1 MTWLWYPPYSLVAVM
16 EQDVSTASDDA
27 APEQTSTESSKDD
40 ATNDSKA
47 DEAPADQTES
57 TTTEEVTA
65 KTGEPLKEEASK
77 EAAPKDAAPEE
88 KATSGEK
95 SAPEG
100 ETKNVKAPA
109 AATVPAVGTPI
120 VAAPAPVPVG
130 SHWLDWRT
138 NWLLGGVLGLLIAA
152 FVLGRVLR
160 RQPERSVDP
169 AVVRVFNQR
178 VRSWWL
184 MTALLIFGFLFQRPG
199 TVVLFGLVSFWA
211 LREYITM
218 TPTRGA
224 DHRALFWS
232 FFAILPAQYV
242 LVWLG
247 QQFYGVYSILIPV
260 YASLLIPARIAFS
273 GDAKRFLERVAKIQ
287 AGLLICV
294 YSLSYAPALLD
305 LKLIDS
311 SGHDWI
317 VKSGGVEKLGSP
329 VGLLFYFVLLS
340 QLADVFSFSWGKLMG
355 KNIIAPAINA
365 SRTWEGLIGGV
376 LTTALIGLFLYPFTP
391 FTPWESA
398 CVAAILAFMGFAG
411 AMTMS
416 AIKRDRGVKDYG
428 TLVTGHAGVL
438 DRIDS
443 ICFAAPVF
451 FHMLKLFFARN

>member
-1 MTWLWYPPYSLVAVM
+1 MTWLWYPPNSLLAAT
-16 EQDVSTASDDA
+16 EQTVPAEGDDA
-27 APEQTSTESSKDD
+27 APESTPPEPLQGESKDD
-40 ATNDSKA
+40 SKA
-47 DEAPADQTES
+47 EETPPSEGKSSIEEESAKEQPEKEESKTQEPEPKKDEAPADKKSVPE
-57 TTTEEVTA
+57 
-65 KTGEPLKEEASK
+65 K
-77 EAAPKDAAPEE
+77 AAPEAE
-88 KATSGEK
+88 AKPIKPPVA
-95 SAPEG
+95 APG
-100 ETKNVKAPA
+100 
-109 AATVPAVGTPI
+109 VPV
-120 VAAPAPVPVG
+120 VVAPAPVPVG

-218 TPTRGA
+218 TPTRRG

-260 YASLLIPARIAFS
+260 YASLMIPARIAFS

-317 VKSGGVEKLGSP
+317 VKSGGVEKYGSP

-340 QLADVFSFSWGKLMG
+340 QLADVFSFSWGKLLG
-355 KNIIAPAINA
+355 KNVIAPAINA

-398 CVAAILAFMGFAG
+398 CVAAIVAFMGFAG

-451 FHMLKLFFARN
+451 FHMLKLFFTRN